1 MQTTFSNSSLLD
13 DKQVQWLEKSHG
25 QKIQSSS
32 RGEKT
37 GRSYER
43 YQFSREIRS
52 KLAPC
57 FQIDNWHC
65 FLQVGEDWLA
75 IALACGCSLWAW
87 QNLAF
92 ALAFPIYLI
101 AVTVIGARQRGLRVN
116 NHQATHKALAKNK
129 ILNYIMGGFLSGY
142 LACESFSGY
151 NASHSAHHRYTGDG
165 LRDSDL
171 VDILKHGLY
180 GEGRSARVK
189 RYLVQIP
196 IHIPRYIQYLW
207 QNRIWNAEENRQER
221 LVRLTYLAVLSTI
234 ILYCGWGVQLLMFW
248 IIPLLTTANWF
259 GTFIEL
265 SEHYPMMQTA
275 PKIDIFMS
283 RNRLLS
289 PFLNFFLGTHQE
301 NMHLVH
307 HLFAG
312 IPMWSLT
319 EAHHILMEDPTYAS
333 LNQEKGFSNLVKQ
346 IIADE

>member
-1 MQTTFSNSSLLD
+1 MHTNLSISSPLD
-13 DKQVQWLEKSHG
+13 NKQAQRAEKFDG
-25 QKIQSSS
+25 WKINPSAKDNEIK
-32 RGEKT
+32 RP
-37 GRSYER
+37 YER
-43 YQFSREIRS
+43 YEFSREIRS

-75 IALACGCSLWAW
+75 IALACGCSIWAW

-92 ALAFPIYLI
+92 FLALPIYLI
-101 AVTVIGARQRGLRVN
+101 AVTIIGARQRGLRVN

-129 ILNYIMGGFLSGY
+129 VLNYIMGSFLSGY
-142 LACESFSGY
+142 LALESFSGY

-165 LRDSDL
+165 QRDSDL
-171 VDILKHGLY
+171 IDIIKHGLY
-180 GEGRSARVK
+180 GEERTARVK

-196 IHIPRYIQYLW
+196 LHIPRYIQYLL
-207 QNRIWNAEENRQER
+207 QNRIWNIEEDKQER
-221 LVRLTYLAVLSTI
+221 LVKLTYLAVLSAI
-234 ILYCGWGVQLLMFW
+234 ILYCGWGVELLIYW
-248 IIPLLTTANWF
+248 IVPLLTTANWF

-275 PKIDIFMS
+275 PKVDIYMS

-289 PFLNFFLGTHQE
+289 PFLNFFMGTHQE

-312 IPMWSLT
+312 IPMWRLT
-319 EAHHILMEDPTYAS
+319 EAHHILMEDSTYAT
-333 LNQEKGFSNLVKQ
+333 LNQEKGLGNLVKQ
-346 IIADE
+346 IVTDE